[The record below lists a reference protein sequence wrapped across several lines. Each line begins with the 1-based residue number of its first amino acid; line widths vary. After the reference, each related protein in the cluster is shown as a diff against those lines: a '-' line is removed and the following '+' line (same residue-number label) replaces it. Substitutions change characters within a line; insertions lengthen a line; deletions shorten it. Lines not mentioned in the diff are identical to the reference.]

1 MKILWDD
8 VAKQKLESL
17 TDGKDGFV
25 KLIYDSEDCGCGD
38 DGVTTLWYIS
48 EPEGNEDVIDT
59 NIGKMLVD
67 KDKTIYMAED
77 MKIVWVEDYNSFR
90 LTTSNGIINPFMKF
104 YNWVK

>member
-1 MKILWDD
+1 MKIVWEETAIERLQ
-8 VAKQKLESL
+8 AMTE
-17 TDGKDGFV
+17 GKEGFV

-48 EPEGNEDVIDT
+48 EPEGNEEEVDS
-59 NIGKMLVD
+59 NIGPVLVD
-67 KDKTIYMAED
+67 KDKTVYMADE

-90 LTTSNGIINPFMKF
+90 LSSSSGIINPFMKM